1 MGIGD
6 IIMKKKITFI
16 SDTHNKHKHLT
27 SKGMGNILGSGD
39 ILVHAGDCTSMG
51 QKHEIN
57 EFLKWFS
64 NTEFEH
70 KIFIAGNHDFGFEQ
84 QTDIDQE
91 FKDLGVTY
99 LFDNDVTI
107 DGIKFYGSPWQPEFH
122 NWAFNLS
129 RGEEL
134 AEKWEQIPN
143 DVDVLITHGPAYG
156 ILDYAPIG
164 GHVGCEEL
172 YRKIVEVKPKIHVC
186 GHIHDGYGQK
196 TMGGIEFLNASV
208 LNDRYEH
215 AHKPIFVEYDT
226 ETKEINYI

>member
-1 MGIGD
+1 MGINNK
-6 IIMKKKITFI
+6 IMKKITFI

-39 ILVHAGDCTSMG
+39 YLIHAGDCTSMG
-51 QKHEIN
+51 SKNEITQ
-57 EFLKWFS
+57 FLEWFS
-64 NTEFEH
+64 NTDFKH

-84 QTDIDQE
+84 QTDIAQE
-91 FKDLGVTY
+91 YKDMGVIY
-99 LFDNDVTI
+99 LFDNEVTI

-122 NWAFNLS
+122 NWAFNLP

-134 AEKWEQIPN
+134 AQKWEQIPN
-143 DVDVLITHGPAYG
+143 DVDILITHGPAYG

-172 YRKIVEVKPKIHVC
+172 YRKIVDVKPKIHVC

-215 AHKPIFVEYDT
+215 AHKPIVIEYDT

>member
-1 MGIGD
+1 MGINNK
-6 IIMKKKITFI
+6 IMKKIVFI

-39 ILVHAGDCTSMG
+39 YLIHAGDCTSMG
-51 QKHEIN
+51 SKNEITQ
-57 EFLKWFS
+57 FLEWFS
-64 NTEFEH
+64 NTDFKH

-84 QTDIDQE
+84 QTDIAQE
-91 FKDLGVTY
+91 YKDMGVIY

-122 NWAFNLS
+122 NWAFNLP

-134 AEKWEQIPN
+134 SQKWGQIPN

-215 AHKPIFVEYDT
+215 AHKPIVVEYDT

>member
-1 MGIGD
+1 MGINNK
-6 IIMKKKITFI
+6 IMKKIVFI

-39 ILVHAGDCTSMG
+39 YLIHAGDCTSMG
-51 QKHEIN
+51 SKNEITQ
-57 EFLKWFS
+57 FLEWFS
-64 NTEFEH
+64 NTDFKH

-84 QTDIDQE
+84 QTDIAQE
-91 FKDLGVTY
+91 YKDMGVIY

-122 NWAFNLS
+122 NWAFNLP

-134 AEKWEQIPN
+134 AQKWEQIPN

-215 AHKPIFVEYDT
+215 AHKPIVVEYDT